1 MSNGL
6 RLDKGGLMSFE
17 SFAVGILALVIGAA
31 LCLAGYRAFR
41 ALIAVWGFF
50 AGFLLTTQALGT
62 YSENHLFVSPLV
74 LIIAVIVGLVLAGL
88 AYQLYLAAVV
98 ILNAS
103 VGYWIGTGLMMAFGY
118 SSHSIPALIAGIV
131 CAVVLAVLTLTL
143 NLAKILIIITTSL
156 GGASVILAGI
166 LLILSEISLNEAL
179 SWGIIGAFI
188 RGSQLWSLVWLI
200 LAVVGIIAQLN
211 STRRYERGYARA
223 QFYKSGRKSLAS

>member
-1 MSNGL
+1 MSL
-6 RLDKGGLMSFE
+6 ELFT
-17 SFAVGILALVIGAA
+17 VGILALVIGAA
-31 LCLAGYRAFR
+31 LCFAGYQAFR

-50 AGFLLTTQALGT
+50 AGFLLTTQVLGT
-62 YSENHLFVSPLV
+62 YSGNHLLISPLP

-88 AYQLYLAAVV
+88 AYQLYVAAIV

-118 SSHSIPALIAGIV
+118 GSHSIPALIAGVV

-143 NLAKILIIITTSL
+143 NLAKILIIMTTSL
-156 GGASVILAGI
+156 GGASVIIAGI
-166 LLILSEISLNEAL
+166 LLFLGQISLNDAL

-200 LAVVGIIAQLN
+200 LAVVGILVQLN
-211 STRRYERGYARA
+211 STRRYGRGYAQA
-223 QFYKSGRKSLAS
+223 QFYKSGRKTLAS